1 MPNRIAFITPAAPVL
16 KREPPTGP
24 QWIHEVK
31 FDGWR
36 MQLHKAG
43 DRVVV
48 FSRNGVDMTK
58 RFAMIRDK
66 LLSLPAQSAIIDAE
80 LVACDS
86 DGKPDFNALMN
97 GQRENL
103 CAWCFDLLELDRRDT
118 RHLPLVERKAALR
131 DLLIAAD
138 DDAMRY
144 SDEFDDPAKL
154 LAVVTK
160 MGLEGIVSKF
170 GHQPYKS
177 GKNVGWIKVKTATW
191 REANRDRFEMFQE
204 R

>member
-1 MPNRIAFITPAAPVL
+1 MPRRIAFITPAAPVL
-16 KREPPTGP
+16 KREPPVGP

-48 FSRNGVDMTK
+48 FSRNGIDMTS
-58 RFAMIRDK
+58 RFAMIRDQVM
-66 LLSLPAQSAIIDAE
+66 SLPVTSVIIDAE
-80 LVACDS
+80 LVACDT
-86 DGKPDFNALMN
+86 DGNPDFNALMG

-103 CAWCFDLLELDRRDT
+103 CAWCFDLLELGGRDM
-118 RHLPLVERKAALR
+118 RMMPLVARKAALR
-131 DLLIAAD
+131 DLLIEAD
-138 DDAMRY
+138 DDALRY

-154 LAVVTK
+154 LAVVSK
-160 MGLEGIVSKF
+160 MGLEGIVSKL

-177 GKNVGWIKVKTATW
+177 GKNAGWIKVKSAAW
-191 REANRDRFEMFQE
+191 REANNERYKLFEKT
-204 R
+204 

>member
-1 MPNRIAFITPAAPVL
+1 MLR
-16 KREPPTGP
+16 REPPVGP

-58 RFAMIRDK
+58 RFAMIRDRM
-66 LLSLPAQSAIIDAE
+66 LSLPAESAIIDAE
-80 LVACDS
+80 LVACDG
-86 DGKPDFNALMN
+86 DGKPDFSALMD

-103 CAWCFDLLELDRRDT
+103 CAWCFDLLELEGRDLRT
-118 RHLPLVERKAALR
+118 LPLVERKAALR
-131 DLLIAAD
+131 DLLITAD
-138 DDAMRY
+138 DDALRY
-144 SDEFDDPAKL
+144 SDEFDDPKKL
-154 LAVVTK
+154 LAVVAK
-160 MGLEGIVSKF
+160 MELEGIVSKL

-191 REANRDRFEMFQE
+191 REANRDRFEMFQKT